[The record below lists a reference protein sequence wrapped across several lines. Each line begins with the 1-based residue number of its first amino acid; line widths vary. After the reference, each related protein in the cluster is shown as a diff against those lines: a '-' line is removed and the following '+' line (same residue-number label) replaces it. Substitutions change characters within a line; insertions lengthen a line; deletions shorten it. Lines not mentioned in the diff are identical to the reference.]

1 MKKNLRKTQ
10 GISILLLCLMVNLL
24 SCKDD
29 DHGSS
34 YNPSAPVEIT
44 KLDPEE
50 GGAGTQCL
58 IYGKNFGTDLS
69 QIEVTFNGKKATVIN
84 SSGDCVY
91 CFVPVRAGSG
101 PVKVAIGK
109 GEQAQEC
116 TAANEFKYESITKV
130 NTLVG
135 WMDKDHQSE
144 IVDGNFEKAGFSNPL
159 WIERDKQT
167 GDLIVLDDRKAL
179 RRVNLR
185 ERKVETLFYMP
196 QTLAQVRQLSFSPSC
211 DTLFIN
217 NDQGSDTG
225 VCTAIALRKEDF
237 RTPHPLIE
245 APSSTGGA
253 CHPIYKDYYF
263 NKWNHGGF
271 YQWDF
276 EKGTKKYLNEKG
288 EETTEGP
295 NATVMVRV
303 RDMIVSK
310 IIFAPSGEF
319 AYIILEDNIIYKC
332 DFNAETHRLENLQ
345 ALCGQYRSQGTEFA
359 DGFGTSARFTSLQQG
374 CFDEEN
380 NFYVC
385 DQGNYCIRKIEPSG
399 RVTTFAGR
407 PGEWGYAD
415 GELRKEAMLNRP
427 HGIAYDPENEIFYIA
442 DKENRCIRTIQEQ

>member
-10 GISILLLCLMVNLL
+10 GITILLLCLMANLL

-34 YNPSAPVEIT
+34 YNPSEPVEII

-69 QIEVTFNGKKATVIN
+69 QIEVTFNGKKATIIN

-91 CFVPVRAGSG
+91 CFVPIRAGSG

-116 TAANEFKYESITKV
+116 TAANEFRYESVTKV

-144 IVDGNFEKAGFSNPL
+144 IVDGDFEEAGFSNPL

-245 APSSTGGA
+245 AASSTGGA

-276 EKGTKKYLNEKG
+276 EKGTKKYLDENG
-288 EETTEGP
+288 EEITEGP

-303 RDMIVSK
+303 RDMIISK

-319 AYIILEDNIIYKC
+319 AYIILENNIIYKC

-345 ALCGQYRSQGTEFA
+345 ALCGQYSDSGGYA
-359 DGFGTSARFTSLQQG
+359 DGFGTSARFSSLQQG
-374 CFDEEN
+374 CFDDEN

-427 HGIAYDPENEIFYIA
+427 HGIAYDPENKIFYIA